1 MGSSAGIL
9 AQNRGQVTHQFT
21 YRTWRAEWDWRG
33 FGVAQALRSLTA
45 LSSPGQESN
54 SARAIL
60 EAEPEPGVLVHMI
73 LGRTALEGR
82 MVRRGDR
89 RNWLSKNEA
98 NSEVSF
104 SQIPGEAL

>member
-1 MGSSAGIL
+1 
-9 AQNRGQVTHQFT
+9 
-21 YRTWRAEWDWRG
+21 
-33 FGVAQALRSLTA
+33 
-45 LSSPGQESN
+45 
-54 SARAIL
+54 
-60 EAEPEPGVLVHMI
+60 MI